1 MTPNH
6 EKTGMKTKRKAAPGL
21 QDRREPLSAAVTP
34 LKPLKLRMEPKLTA
48 AQKQKRL
55 DFAKAHI
62 NWSIRHWRRVPFIDE
77 SPFELFHPPNHRND
91 RAWSG
96 DSSEVPITNNVKR
109 PAKATV

>member
-1 MTPNH
+1 M
-6 EKTGMKTKRKAAPGL
+6 
-21 QDRREPLSAAVTP
+21 Q
-34 LKPLKLRMEPKLTA
+34 PKLTA

-55 DFAKAHI
+55 DFVKAHI
-62 NWSIRHWRRVPFIDE
+62 NWSIRHWRLVLFIDE

-109 PAKATV
+109 PAKAMVWVMMSFCGLSHLHIMSAGKP